1 MRKTRGLFFFMM
13 KIIIYMT
20 CRFVHMA
27 NRPILITILGALFL
41 IAAVVYI
48 ALGIA
53 GILDLYDISDM
64 GADYNTISTSAVG
77 LTELAIGIIY
87 LIIGYGFIMGW
98 KIMWYLAVIFTALG
112 VIVSIPLM
120 IVLIGI
126 VTLIIYAL
134 ILYYL
139 FRPGVKEFFGV
150 EKA

>member
-1 MRKTRGLFFFMM
+1 
-13 KIIIYMT
+13 
-20 CRFVHMA
+20 MA

-98 KIMWYLAVIFTALG
+98 KIMWYLAVIFTVLG

>member
-1 MRKTRGLFFFMM
+1 
-13 KIIIYMT
+13 
-20 CRFVHMA
+20 MA